1 MTPGPCEG
9 RTREP
14 ALSPSLPG
22 SISVN
27 SRSTPFLASGD
38 SEILDLDS
46 EMYLGGLPENRLDLI
61 LPPEVWTAFLNYG
74 YVGCVRDLFIDGKS
88 RDVRR
93 LAEVQSVS
101 GVSSFCSRETLKQC
115 GSSPCHNGGL
125 CREGWNRFICDC
137 LGTGYLGRLCERGE
151 GVEGLA
157 GGRPPLSGWVHATSR
172 TRLGCNPGV
181 AITWQ

>member
-1 MTPGPCEG
+1 M
-9 RTREP
+9 
-14 ALSPSLPG
+14 
-22 SISVN
+22 N
-27 SRSTPFLASGD
+27 SRSTPFLATGE

-74 YVGCVRDLFIDGKS
+74 FVGCVRDLFIDGKS

-93 LAEVQSVS
+93 LAEVQSVA

-115 GSSPCHNGGL
+115 SSSPCRNGGL

-137 LGTGYLGRLCERGE
+137 IGTGYLGRLCERGE
-151 GVEGLA
+151 RV
-157 GGRPPLSGWVHATSR
+157 GGAESAWAVSWEASPLLKRH
-172 TRLGCNPGV
+172 
-181 AITWQ
+181 

>member
-1 MTPGPCEG
+1 MGDRLQTDLGASVPLLFLP
-9 RTREP
+9 P
-14 ALSPSLPG
+14 PG

-27 SRSTPFLASGD
+27 SRSTPFLASGE

-93 LAEVQSVS
+93 LAEVQSVA

-115 GSSPCHNGGL
+115 SSSPCRNGGL

-137 LGTGYLGRLCERGE
+137 VGTGYLGRLCERGE
-151 GVEGLA
+151 GVCVCVVGGGLMVVEGE
-157 GGRPPLSGWVHATSR
+157 GFT
-172 TRLGCNPGV
+172 
-181 AITWQ
+181 